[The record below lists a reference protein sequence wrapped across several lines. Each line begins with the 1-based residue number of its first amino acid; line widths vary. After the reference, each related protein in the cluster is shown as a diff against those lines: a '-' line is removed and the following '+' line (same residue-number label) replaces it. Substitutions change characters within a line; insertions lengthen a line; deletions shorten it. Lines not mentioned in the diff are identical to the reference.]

1 MSQTTRQTMRHTM
14 RHSLSRRGF
23 LKSLGAAS
31 TGLLVSFF
39 LPLPGCATPPLPR
52 ELEPLVTGAN
62 SSSPAPVWVNA
73 WIRMGEDNVATLR
86 LASSEMGQG
95 VMTALPMIL
104 AEELEIP
111 WQQVRVEMAPTHEA
125 YYREAYGDKTM
136 LTADSQSIRGY
147 YALLRQAG
155 AAARQMLLTAA
166 AQTWGVP
173 EATCEARAGAV
184 RHAESNRTLKYGEL
198 APKATQLT
206 PPKEPKLKDPSTFT
220 LIGTSPERLDV
231 RAKVDGTAGFGI
243 DVKRP
248 GMLYAMVKAAPTF
261 GGTLKKV
268 EDSALKGMP
277 GNPQRVD
284 LPNAVAVVADSTW
297 RAKKALEA
305 LTLEFDAGPNANMST
320 ASLTAQ
326 LRAGL
331 EEPGRVAEKEGDV
344 DAVLAQAAQVVEA
357 TYEVPYLYHS
367 TLEPMN
373 CTVDLQADRCDVWV
387 PTQAQKAAHTLAV
400 EKTGLKPEQVF
411 IHTTYLGGGFGRRGE
426 VDFIAQAL
434 TVAQAVKKPVKLLWT
449 REEDM
454 THDFYRPAFVVKFK
468 GAVGAD
474 GQPSAWFSRSC
485 GQNILER
492 VLPSAMFVVAEAAQ
506 ALSGTTVDVLAVQGL
521 VQLPYALPA
530 RRMEYVKKTLPV
542 PVGFWRSVGHSHNAF
557 FFESFLDEL
566 AHAGKQD
573 PYQLRR
579 TLLKDNPRALRVLD
593 AAATL
598 AGWGQAP
605 TGRGQGI
612 ALHESF
618 GSLVAQVA
626 EVSVSPEGVLT
637 VHKVSCAVDPGII
650 VHPDIVKAQME
661 GCIGFGLSSMLGERI
676 DLEGG
681 AVVQK
686 NFHQYPVL
694 RLGQMPEVQVT
705 LVPTL
710 DAPVGGIGEPGLP
723 PLIPAV
729 TNAIFAVTGVR
740 IRSLPLLGQ
749 KLV

>member
-1 MSQTTRQTMRHTM
+1 MSQPF
-14 RHSLSRRGF
+14 SRRHF

-39 LPLPGCATPPLPR
+39 LPLPGCAAPPLLST
-52 ELEPLVTGAN
+52 ETEPLTGGA
-62 SSSPAPVWVNA
+62 SSGDPSRAWINA
-73 WIRMGEDNVATLR
+73 WIRIGEDNIATLR
-86 LASSEMGQG
+86 LAASEMGQG

-111 WQQVRVEMAPTHEA
+111 WAQVHVEMAPAHEA
-125 YYREAYGDKTM
+125 YYREAYGEKTM

-147 YALLRQAG
+147 YLLLRQAG
-155 AAARQMLLTAA
+155 AAARHMLTAAA

-173 EATCEARAGAV
+173 EASCEARDGEV
-184 RHAESNRTLKYGEL
+184 RHPESNRSLTYGAL
-198 APKATQLT
+198 AVKAAQLT
-206 PPKEPKLKDPSTFT
+206 PPKEPVLKDPSTFRV
-220 LIGTSPERLDV
+220 IGSSPERLDV
-231 RAKVDGTAGFGI
+231 RDKVTGKATFGI
-243 DVKRP
+243 DIKRP
-248 GMLYAMVKAAPTF
+248 GMLYAVVKASPTF
-261 GGTLKKV
+261 GGTLQSV
-268 EDSALKGMP
+268 DDSALKGMP
-277 GNPQRVD
+277 GNPQRVE
-284 LPNAVAVVADSTW
+284 LPNGVAVVADSTW
-297 RAKKALEA
+297 RAKKGLEA
-305 LTLEFDAGPNANMST
+305 LKLKFEPGPNANMST
-320 ASLTAQ
+320 SSISAQ

-331 EEPGRVAEKEGDV
+331 DEEGRVAEKEGDV
-344 DAVLAQAAQVVEA
+344 DAALAQAPKVLEA
-357 TYEVPYLYHS
+357 IYEVPYLYHS

-373 CTVDLQADRCDVWV
+373 CTVELQADRCDVWV
-387 PTQAQKAAHTLAV
+387 PTQAQKAAQDLVA
-400 EKTGLKPEQVF
+400 KQTGLKLEQVF

-434 TVAQAVKKPVKLLWT
+434 TVAQAVKKPVKLVWT

-474 GQPSAWFSRSC
+474 GLPSAWFSRSC

-492 VLPSAMFVVAEAAQ
+492 VLPSALFKGAEAAQ
-506 ALSGTTVDVLAVQGL
+506 FLSGTTVDVLAVQGL
-521 VQLPYALPA
+521 FQMPYALPA

-566 AHAGKQD
+566 AHEGKQD

-593 AAATL
+593 TAAKL
-598 AGWGQAP
+598 SGWGQAP
-605 TGRGQGI
+605 TGRAQGI

-626 EVSVSPEGVLT
+626 EVSVSAEGALT

-650 VHPDIVKAQME
+650 IHPDIVRAQME

-676 DLEGG
+676 ELEGG
-681 AVVQK
+681 AVVQQ
-686 NFHQYPVL
+686 NFHQYPLL
-694 RLGQMPEVQVT
+694 RLGQMPEVLVE

-729 TNAIFAVTGVR
+729 TNAIFALTGVR
-740 IRSLPLLGQ
+740 IRSLPLAGQ
-749 KLV
+749 KLT

>member
-1 MSQTTRQTMRHTM
+1 MSQ
-14 RHSLSRRGF
+14 SLSRRGF

-39 LPLPGCATPPLPR
+39 LPLPGCKPPPLS
-52 ELEPLVTGAN
+52 EETEPLVTGA
-62 SSSPAPVWVNA
+62 SSTSPTLSWVNA
-73 WIRMGEDNVATLR
+73 WIRVGEDNVATLR

-104 AEELEIP
+104 AEELDMP

-125 YYREAYGDKTM
+125 YYREAYGEKTM

-147 YALLRQAG
+147 YQLLRKAG
-155 AAARQMLLTAA
+155 ASARQMLVAAA

-173 EATCEARAGAV
+173 ETACEARAGEV
-184 RHAESNRTLKYGEL
+184 RHAESNRTLTYGAL
-198 APKATQLT
+198 AGKASQLT
-206 PPKEPKLKDPSTFT
+206 PPKEPVLKDPSTFA

-231 RAKVDGTAGFGI
+231 RAKVNGTAGFGI

-248 GMLYAMVKAAPTF
+248 GMVYAMVKAAPAF
-261 GGTLKKV
+261 GGTLKSV
-268 EDSALKGMP
+268 DDSALKGMP

-297 RAKKALEA
+297 RAKKGLEA
-305 LTLEFDAGPNANMST
+305 LKLEFDAGPNASMNT
-320 ASLTAQ
+320 ASLSAI
-326 LRAGL
+326 LKAGL
-331 EEPGRVAEKEGDV
+331 DEEGRVAEKEGDV
-344 DAVLAQAAQVVEA
+344 DAVLAQASKVMEA
-357 TYEVPYLYHS
+357 TYEVPYLYHA
-367 TLEPMN
+367 TMEPMN
-373 CTVDLQADRCDVWV
+373 CTVELQADRCDVWV
-387 PTQAQKAAHTLAV
+387 PTQAQKAAQALV
-400 EKTGLKPEQVF
+400 VKQTGLKAEQVF

-434 TVAQAVKKPVKLLWT
+434 AVAQAVKKPVKLLWT

-454 THDFYRPAFVVKFK
+454 THDFYRPAFAVRFK
-468 GAVGAD
+468 GALGAD
-474 GQPSAWFSRSC
+474 GQPIAWFSRSC

-492 VLPSAMFVVAEAAQ
+492 VLPSALFSIAEAAQ
-506 ALSGTTVDVLAVQGL
+506 SLSGTTMDVLAVQGL
-521 VQLPYALPA
+521 VSMPYALPA

-566 AHAGKQD
+566 AHEGKQD
-573 PYQLRR
+573 PYQFRR
-579 TLLKDNPRALRVLD
+579 TLLKDNARALRVLD
-593 AAATL
+593 AAAKL
-598 AGWGQAP
+598 AGWGQVPA
-605 TGRGQGI
+605 GRAQGI

-626 EVSVSPEGVLT
+626 EVSVSAEGVLT

-650 VHPDIVKAQME
+650 IHPDIVKAQME
-661 GCIGFGLSSMLGERI
+661 GCIGFGLSSMLGERV

-681 AVVQK
+681 AVVQH

-694 RLGQMPEVQVT
+694 RLGQMPEVLVE

-710 DAPVGGIGEPGLP
+710 DAAVGGIGEPGLP
-723 PLIPAV
+723 PVIPAV
-729 TNAIFAVTGVR
+729 TNALFAATGVR